1 MKQAVLYLTNKSNE
15 WTLSAFHALEQ
26 SLQGKADVYFAY
38 HRQGDVLP
46 VALQNIENLFVF
58 TLDVLNE
65 LGYTPIEKGKLV
77 PGSNHFP
84 LLKFYKEN
92 QGYDYYWL
100 VEDDVRFSGEWKEFF
115 DSFASCTSDFL
126 SSVIETK
133 AENPNWYWWAS
144 LKTGNEVIAEEK
156 LLKAFNPIYR
166 LSRQALAC
174 IDAYLRI
181 GWMGHHEV
189 LLPTLLYNK
198 GFLVEDFGGVGAF
211 VCPENKAKFYNDT
224 SMRIAP
230 VLPDDRKNYLFHPVK
245 EEKIRQNGSYKKNAV
260 FVAAGEGSLHR
271 QLLKGDANFDL
282 HLLIYDGSYSKFC
295 NDTDFIACD
304 AGYKMDMTYRYLHRH
319 PDLLDK
325 YEYFFLMDD
334 DIEMSTEEVNK
345 LFGIM
350 KQYHLRIAQ
359 PSLVMSYYTY
369 EHTLRIPFC
378 VLRYTNFV
386 EMMVPCFSKEALV
399 KVLPTF
405 ERKVRGCGIEYHW
418 SRLIHGGHKDMA
430 IIDNVNACHVRPLRH
445 WECQQELISY
455 FNVNNLNATIITYSS
470 LYEENDN
477 PVKKAE
483 CLLENNIVQLNAIA
497 SDVLKLFTK
506 EMRYMDFVPFVTYC
520 CLYSVVS
527 NKRFYMDIAKRSI
540 KELYLKH
547 QKDETISYVEEE
559 LMSLKNVIVLLSK
572 IEPVI
577 VTLEK
582 DLYQIPREN
591 ISLENSVVFLLT
603 SMNDKTTEFE
613 EKLKQGISLCLK
625 VLRDILIKYN
635 INI

>member
-1 MKQAVLYLTNKSNE
+1 M
-15 WTLSAFHALEQ
+15 
-26 SLQGKADVYFAY
+26 
-38 HRQGDVLP
+38 
-46 VALQNIENLFVF
+46 
-58 TLDVLNE
+58 
-65 LGYTPIEKGKLV
+65 
-77 PGSNHFP
+77 
-84 LLKFYKEN
+84 
-92 QGYDYYWL
+92 
-100 VEDDVRFSGEWKEFF
+100 EDDVRFSGDWKDFF
-115 DSFASCTSDFL
+115 DSFASSTSDFL

-133 AENPNWYWWAS
+133 AENPNWYWWTS

-198 GFLVEDFGGVGAF
+198 GFLVEDFGGEGTF
-211 VCPENKAKFYNDT
+211 VRPENNAKFYDDT

-260 FVAAGEGSLHR
+260 FVAAGESSLHR
-271 QLLKGDANFDL
+271 QLLKGDADFDL
-282 HLLIYDGSYSKFC
+282 HLLIYDGSYNKFC

-369 EHTLRIPFC
+369 EHTLRNPFC
-378 VLRYTNFV
+378 ILRYTNFV
-386 EMMVPCFSKEALV
+386 EMMIPCFSKEALV

-405 ERKVRGCGIEYHW
+405 EEKICFKGIEYHW
-418 SRLIHGGHKDMA
+418 AKMVGNGIA
-430 IIDNVNACHVRPLRH
+430 IIDIVKVVHTRPVHSFSIDCFKKMKEYLTENHLNKEIQMYSCVPLDRF
-445 WECQQELISY
+445 SRD
-455 FNVNNLNATIITYSS
+455 FSNLTR
-470 LYEENDN
+470 
-477 PVKKAE
+477 
-483 CLLENNIVQLNAIA
+483 
-497 SDVLKLFTK
+497 
-506 EMRYMDFVPFVTYC
+506 MRDGIVTYGYETIGKLMFTMKYSELVPVVVFY
-520 CLYSVVS
+520 CLYALATERKSLL
-527 NKRFYMDIAKRSI
+527 DIALRAI
-540 KELYLKH
+540 YELYYKH
-547 QKDETISYVEEE
+547 REDYNSRISKEE
-559 LMSLKNVIVLLSK
+559 LRKLSIFLSCYSKYNPLVNVVFK
-572 IEPVI
+572 F
-577 VTLEK
+577 LEK
-582 DLYQIPREN
+582 QDIAYIP
-591 ISLENSVVFLLT
+591 SLSEGVKV
-603 SMNDKTTEFE
+603 
-613 EKLKQGISLCLK
+613 LCLCSDYEK
-625 VLRDILIKYN
+625 TELLDSLRKGIDMCLVL
-635 INI
+635 INRI

>member
-38 HRQGDVLP
+38 HQQVDVLP
-46 VALQNIENLFVF
+46 VSLQNIENLFVF
-58 TLDVLNE
+58 TSDVLNE

-84 LLKFYKEN
+84 LLKFFKEN
-92 QGYDYYWL
+92 QCYDYYWL
-100 VEDDVRFSGEWKEFF
+100 VEDDVRFSGDWKDFF
-115 DSFASCTSDFL
+115 DSFASSTSDFL

-133 AENPNWYWWAS
+133 AENPNWYWWTS

-198 GFLVEDFGGVGAF
+198 GFLVEDFGGEGTF
-211 VCPENKAKFYNDT
+211 VRPENNAKFYDDT

-260 FVAAGEGSLHR
+260 FVAAGESSLHR
-271 QLLKGDANFDL
+271 QLLKGDADFDL
-282 HLLIYDGSYSKFC
+282 HLLIYDGSYNKFC

-369 EHTLRIPFC
+369 EHTLRNPFC
-378 VLRYTNFV
+378 ILRYTNFV
-386 EMMVPCFSKEALV
+386 EMMIPCFSKEALV

-405 ERKVRGCGIEYHW
+405 EEKICFKGIEYHW
-418 SRLIHGGHKDMA
+418 AKMVGNGIA
-430 IIDNVNACHVRPLRH
+430 IIDIVKVVHTRPVHSFSIDCFKKMKEYLTENHLNKEIQMYSCVPLDRF
-445 WECQQELISY
+445 SRD
-455 FNVNNLNATIITYSS
+455 FSNLTR
-470 LYEENDN
+470 
-477 PVKKAE
+477 
-483 CLLENNIVQLNAIA
+483 
-497 SDVLKLFTK
+497 
-506 EMRYMDFVPFVTYC
+506 MRDGIVTYGYETIGKLMFTMKYSELVPVVVFY
-520 CLYSVVS
+520 CLYALATERKSLL
-527 NKRFYMDIAKRSI
+527 DIALRAI
-540 KELYLKH
+540 YELYYKH
-547 QKDETISYVEEE
+547 REDYNSRISKEE
-559 LMSLKNVIVLLSK
+559 LRKLSIFLSCYSKYNPLVNVVFK
-572 IEPVI
+572 F
-577 VTLEK
+577 LEK
-582 DLYQIPREN
+582 QDIAYIP
-591 ISLENSVVFLLT
+591 SLSEGVKV
-603 SMNDKTTEFE
+603 
-613 EKLKQGISLCLK
+613 LCLCSDYEK
-625 VLRDILIKYN
+625 TELLDSLRKGIDMCLVL
-635 INI
+635 INRI

>member
-1 MKQAVLYLTNKSNE
+1 M
-15 WTLSAFHALEQ
+15 
-26 SLQGKADVYFAY
+26 ADVYFAY
-38 HRQGDVLP
+38 HQQGDVLP
-46 VALQNIENLFVF
+46 VSLHSVDNLFVF
-58 TLDVLNE
+58 TSDVLNE

-100 VEDDVRFSGEWKEFF
+100 VEDDVRFSGDWKDFF
-115 DSFASCTSDFL
+115 GSFASCTSDFL

-133 AENPNWYWWAS
+133 AENPTWYWWTS

-156 LLKAFNPIYR
+156 LLKSFNPIYR
-166 LSRQALAC
+166 LSSQALVC
-174 IDAYLRI
+174 IDAHLRI

-198 GFLVEDFGGVGAF
+198 GFLVEDFGGEGAF

-260 FVAAGEGSLHR
+260 FVAAGESSLHR
-271 QLLKGDANFDL
+271 QLLKGDADFDL
-282 HLLIYDGSYSKFC
+282 HLLIYDGSYNKFC

-369 EHTLRIPFC
+369 EHTLRNPFC
-378 VLRYTNFV
+378 ILRYTNFV
-386 EMMVPCFSKEALV
+386 EMMIPCFSKEALV

-405 ERKVRGCGIEYHW
+405 EEKICFKGIEYHW
-418 SRLIHGGHKDMA
+418 AKMVGNGIA
-430 IIDNVNACHVRPLRH
+430 IIDIVKVVHTRPVHSFSIDCFKKMKEYLTENHLNKEIQMYSCVPLDRF
-445 WECQQELISY
+445 SRD
-455 FNVNNLNATIITYSS
+455 FSNLTR
-470 LYEENDN
+470 
-477 PVKKAE
+477 
-483 CLLENNIVQLNAIA
+483 
-497 SDVLKLFTK
+497 
-506 EMRYMDFVPFVTYC
+506 MRDGIVTYGYETIGKLMFTMKYSELVPVVVFY
-520 CLYSVVS
+520 CLYALATERKSLL
-527 NKRFYMDIAKRSI
+527 DIALRAI
-540 KELYLKH
+540 YELYYKH
-547 QKDETISYVEEE
+547 REDYNSRISKEE
-559 LMSLKNVIVLLSK
+559 LRKLSIFLSCYSKYNPLVNVVFK
-572 IEPVI
+572 F
-577 VTLEK
+577 LEK
-582 DLYQIPREN
+582 QDIAYIP
-591 ISLENSVVFLLT
+591 SLSEGVKV
-603 SMNDKTTEFE
+603 
-613 EKLKQGISLCLK
+613 LCLCSDYEK
-625 VLRDILIKYN
+625 TELLDSLRKGIDMCLVL
-635 INI
+635 INRI

>member
-1 MKQAVLYLTNKSNE
+1 MKQAVLYLTTKSNE
-15 WTLSAFHALEQ
+15 WTLSAFHALER
-26 SLQGKADVYFAY
+26 SLQGMADVYFAY
-38 HRQGDVLP
+38 HQQGDVLP
-46 VALQNIENLFVF
+46 VSLQNIENLFVF
-58 TLDVLNE
+58 TSDVLNE

-84 LLKFYKEN
+84 LLKFFKEN
-92 QGYDYYWL
+92 QCYDHYWL
-100 VEDDVRFSGEWKEFF
+100 VEDDVRFSGDWKDFF
-115 DSFASCTSDFL
+115 DSFASSTSDFL

-133 AENPNWYWWAS
+133 AENPNWYWWTS
-144 LKTGNEVIAEEK
+144 LKAGNEVIAEEK
-156 LLKAFNPIYR
+156 LLRSFNPIYR

-181 GWMGHHEV
+181 GWIGHHEV

-245 EEKIRQNGSYKKNAV
+245 EEKVRLDGSYKKNAV
-260 FVAAGEGSLHR
+260 FVAAGESSLHR
-271 QLLKGDANFDL
+271 QLLKGDADFDL
-282 HLLIYDGSYSKFC
+282 HLLIYDGSYNKFC

-369 EHTLRIPFC
+369 EHTLRNPFC
-378 VLRYTNFV
+378 ILRYTNFV
-386 EMMVPCFSKEALV
+386 EMMIPCFSKEALV

-405 ERKVRGCGIEYHW
+405 EEKICFKGIEYHW
-418 SRLIHGGHKDMA
+418 AKMVGNGIA
-430 IIDNVNACHVRPLRH
+430 IIDIVKVVHTRPVHSFSIDCFKKMKEYLTENH
-445 WECQQELISY
+445 
-455 FNVNNLNATIITYSS
+455 LNKEIQMYSS
-470 LYEENDN
+470 VPLGRFSRDFSN
-477 PVKKAE
+477 
-483 CLLENNIVQLNAIA
+483 L
-497 SDVLKLFTK
+497 TR
-506 EMRYMDFVPFVTYC
+506 MRDGIVTYGYETIGKLIFTMKYSELVPVVVFY
-520 CLYSVVS
+520 CLYALATERKSLL
-527 NKRFYMDIAKRSI
+527 DIALRAI
-540 KELYLKH
+540 YELYYKH
-547 QKDETISYVEEE
+547 REDYNSRISKEE
-559 LMSLKNVIVLLSK
+559 LRKLSIFLSCYSKYNPLVNVVFK
-572 IEPVI
+572 F
-577 VTLEK
+577 LEK
-582 DLYQIPREN
+582 QDIAYIP
-591 ISLENSVVFLLT
+591 SLSEGVKV
-603 SMNDKTTEFE
+603 
-613 EKLKQGISLCLK
+613 LCLCSDYEK
-625 VLRDILIKYN
+625 TELLDSLRKGIDMCLVL
-635 INI
+635 INRI

>member
-38 HRQGDVLP
+38 HQQGDVLP
-46 VALQNIENLFVF
+46 VSLQNIENQFVF
-58 TLDVLNE
+58 TSDILSE
-65 LGYTPIEKGKLV
+65 LGYTPIEEGKLV

-84 LLKFYKEN
+84 LLKFFKEN

-115 DSFASCTSDFL
+115 GSFASCTSDFL

-133 AENPNWYWWAS
+133 AENPNWYWWTS

-156 LLKAFNPIYR
+156 LLKSFNPIYR

-174 IDAYLRI
+174 IDAYLII

-189 LLPTLLYNK
+189 LLPTLLYNE
-198 GFLVEDFGGVGAF
+198 GFLLEDFGGEGTF
-211 VCPENKAKFYNDT
+211 VRPENKAKFYDDT

-245 EEKIRQNGSYKKNAV
+245 EEKVRQDGSYKKNAV

-271 QLLKGDANFDL
+271 QLLKGNANFDL

-319 PDLLDK
+319 PDLLNK

-369 EHTLRIPFC
+369 EHTLHNPFC
-378 VLRYTNFV
+378 ILRYTNFV
-386 EMMVPCFSKEALV
+386 EMMIPCFSKEALI

-405 ERKVRGCGIEYHW
+405 EEKICFKGIEYHW
-418 SRLIHGGHKDMA
+418 AKMVGNGIA
-430 IIDNVNACHVRPLRH
+430 IIDIVKVVHTRPVHSFSIDCFKKMKEYLTENHLNKEIQMYSSVPFGRFSRDFSNLTRMRD
-445 WECQQELISY
+445 EIVTYGYETIGKLIFTMKYSELI
-455 FNVNNLNATIITYSS
+455 
-470 LYEENDN
+470 
-477 PVKKAE
+477 PV
-483 CLLENNIVQLNAIA
+483 V
-497 SDVLKLFTK
+497 VF
-506 EMRYMDFVPFVTYC
+506 Y
-520 CLYSVVS
+520 CLYALATERKSLL
-527 NKRFYMDIAKRSI
+527 DIALRAI
-540 KELYLKH
+540 YELYYKH
-547 QKDETISYVEEE
+547 REDYNSRISKEE
-559 LMSLKNVIVLLSK
+559 LRKLSIFLSCYSKYNPLVNVVFK
-572 IEPVI
+572 F
-577 VTLEK
+577 LEK
-582 DLYQIPREN
+582 QDIAYIP
-591 ISLENSVVFLLT
+591 SLSEGVKV
-603 SMNDKTTEFE
+603 
-613 EKLKQGISLCLK
+613 LCLCSDYEK
-625 VLRDILIKYN
+625 TELLDSLRKGIDMCLVL
-635 INI
+635 INRI

>member
-1 MKQAVLYLTNKSNE
+1 M
-15 WTLSAFHALEQ
+15 
-26 SLQGKADVYFAY
+26 
-38 HRQGDVLP
+38 
-46 VALQNIENLFVF
+46 
-58 TLDVLNE
+58 
-65 LGYTPIEKGKLV
+65 
-77 PGSNHFP
+77 
-84 LLKFYKEN
+84 
-92 QGYDYYWL
+92 
-100 VEDDVRFSGEWKEFF
+100 EDDVRFSGDWKDFF
-115 DSFASCTSDFL
+115 DSFASSTSDFL